1 METSK
6 PEVEFREGE
15 MFTIFLL
22 QKKVRRKTIAI
33 VSIV

>member
-15 MFTIFLL
+15 MFTIFFIT
-22 QKKVRRKTIAI
+22 KKSKTKND
-33 VSIV
+33 SHC